1 MEELRIPKAQVSL
14 TMALTTGR
22 LEGKVFLADYAAA
35 HAGPERL
42 LDVLGGPDRFVPLQ
56 VAGAV
61 RLVCR
66 DAVRWVRLG
75 AESFDDPPQGLS
87 QEQVVVVLRD
97 GSQVEG
103 TARFDAPAGRARL
116 LDYLNAP
123 GHFLAVFE
131 AAEVVLVNRSEIAE
145 VRFMERAK

>member
-14 TMALTTGR
+14 KLALSNGD
-22 LEGKVFLADYAAA
+22 LEGKVFLADYAAT

-42 LDVLGGPDRFVPLQ
+42 LDVLGGPDRFFPVQ
-56 VAGAV
+56 SEGVV

-75 AESFDDPPQGLS
+75 AENFDDPPQGLT
-87 QEQVVVVLRD
+87 QEEVAVLLRD
-97 GSQVEG
+97 GTRLEG

-123 GHFLAVFE
+123 GHFLPLFE
-131 AAEVVLVNRSEIAE
+131 AGEVTLVNRSEIAE
-145 VRFMERAK
+145 VRFKGRAP